1 MRTTQQAS
9 FPLLALTALVA
20 AFMLAPIALSVMAGL
35 VNNYSTG
42 ISSGL
47 TTRWLH
53 EVCDLYGGTVGWS
66 LSLAL
71 RTMTMTRTTLRCTSK

>member
-53 EVCDLYGGTVGWS
+53 HWS
-66 LSLAL
+66 YLA
-71 RTMTMTRTTLRCTSK
+71 